1 MNKNLQINNNFKN
14 NKISIFILFFLIL
27 LNGNLNALEN
37 KIIVKVNNNIIT
49 SLDIFNEVNYLS
61 LTNKKF
67 DQLEEFSKFQIAK
80 NSLIRQ
86 NIQEIELLRNVKEIN
101 IDNNIYDKLIK
112 NFYTMIGQDNYDNF
126 LIYIQ
131 KNNIPLNIIKKKITI
146 EVLWNQ
152 LIFRKFSSNVKIDK
166 EEIKKDVLKNDTVKE
181 YLLSEIVFS
190 IDDQEN
196 LKEKLSI
203 IKKKIDLN
211 GFENTV
217 LEYSISGSSKNNGNI
232 GWIKEASLS
241 SNVKNEIKKIKI
253 AELTSPITVPGG
265 FLILKIRDIKEVKR
279 EINLEKEIEFIIRK
293 KTNNQL
299 NQYSNIYF
307 NKIKKNITINEI

>member
-1 MNKNLQINNNFKN
+1 MNKNLQINNILKD

-27 LNGNLNALEN
+27 LNGNVNALEN

-67 DQLEEFSKFQIAK
+67 NQLEEFSKFQIAK

-86 NIQEIELLRNVKEIN
+86 NIQEIELLKNVKEIN

-126 LIYIQ
+126 LIHIQ

-152 LIFRKFSSNVKIDK
+152 LIFRKFSSNVKIDQEK
-166 EEIKKDVLKNDTVKE
+166 IKKDVLKNDTVKE

-241 SNVKNEIKKIKI
+241 SKVKNEIKKIKI
-253 AELTSPITVPGG
+253 SELTSPITVPGG

-299 NQYSNIYF
+299 SQYSNIYF

>member
-86 NIQEIELLRNVKEIN
+86 NIQEIELLKNVKEIN
-101 IDNNIYDKLIK
+101 IDSNIYDKLIK

-126 LIYIQ
+126 LVYIQ

-299 NQYSNIYF
+299 SQYSNIYF